1 MTFRHLSKFE
11 EFLNPEWENK
21 VNNVVIGELMYGKV
35 VRIAI
40 SYVSINE
47 IVIFNFE
54 RAMLFV

>member
-1 MTFRHLSKFE
+1 MTFCYLSKFE